1 VDKLDKI
8 GPEGVREEMVRNGL
22 SEEVARRAMDL
33 FSAGGSVRSFADNV
47 ALLGELAGPLRD
59 DPEAMRGLD
68 ELRAIFDVLPSMGL
82 DLDRYQLDIT
92 LARGLDYYTGT
103 VYEIRVDEPKIGS
116 LGGGGRYDEL
126 MTLFSGRDL
135 PTTGASLGLERIIDV
150 MFELH
155 MVELPSTPSR
165 ALITVFDSS
174 PESVGNSMR
183 LASDLRRE
191 GIACE
196 VYLNPGDR
204 LGKQFG
210 YADKL
215 GIPYAVVLGPDEVA
229 QGTAT
234 VKDLRATEN
243 NQQTVERARLAG
255 ILRGE

>member
-1 VDKLDKI
+1 
-8 GPEGVREEMVRNGL
+8 
-22 SEEVARRAMDL
+22 
-33 FSAGGSVRSFADNV
+33 
-47 ALLGELAGPLRD
+47 
-59 DPEAMRGLD
+59 
-68 ELRAIFDVLPSMGL
+68 
-82 DLDRYQLDIT
+82 
-92 LARGLDYYTGT
+92 
-103 VYEIRVDEPKIGS
+103 
-116 LGGGGRYDEL
+116 
-126 MTLFSGRDL
+126 
-135 PTTGASLGLERIIDV
+135 